1 MLFFAYF
8 SSCIHLFHFSAPSTT
23 GSDDDIPT
31 DNCICIMK
39 FMTNHPNQSWDPT
52 HTSIAVIHDS
62 ASFVRIALLA
72 QNETS
77 WYQIR
82 EMEAGGCPEILSAQ
96 KCNDETANEYL
107 ALSIIIN
114 KYFTSVFQKNADV
127 CGTHEQITVLPPRF
141 NIAECPI
148 NLSKHHDFTE
158 FKQLSYNFN
167 KYSQNI
173 VT

>member
-1 MLFFAYF
+1 MNFSIVWNCNWFNIANINFYVMLFFAYF

-31 DNCICIMK
+31 DNCIHMMK

-52 HTSIAVIHDS
+52 HTSIAVIHDG

-114 KYFTSVFQKNADV
+114 KYFTSVFQKNAWCV
-127 CGTHEQITVLPPRF
+127 WYPWTNNCTPTKIQHCRMP
-141 NIAECPI
+141 
-148 NLSKHHDFTE
+148 
-158 FKQLSYNFN
+158 
-167 KYSQNI
+167 SQFE
-173 VT
+173 